1 MNRYSVLL
9 ILILMPLLIQPVQV
23 HAVECYVKRFDLDLP
38 PSTVALNSVFTVTA
52 TIVVMCTGST
62 GEFITT
68 KIIDRATGNVI
79 SETETVR
86 NSITYTSNVVNMTEN
101 GLTGLRVLEFQAS
114 IDGASTIGTA
124 SHGWMMTVQ
133 NILLPPPSDQSE
145 DHGGGGDGHGGH
157 CH

>member
-1 MNRYSVLL
+1 MKRYSFL
-9 ILILMPLLIQPVQV
+9 ILLILMPLLIQPVQV
-23 HAVECYVKRFDLDLP
+23 HAVECYVNRFNLDLP

-52 TIVVMCTGST
+52 TISMLCTGST

-68 KIIDRATGNVI
+68 RIIDRATGMVI

-101 GLTGLRVLEFQAS
+101 GLTGLRVLQFQAS
-114 IDGASTIGTA
+114 IDGASIIGTL
-124 SHGWMMTVQ
+124 SQGWMMTVQ
-133 NILLPPPSDQSE
+133 NILLPPPSDQYE